1 MVGPHFIKNKSGG
14 GGSYILGPSL
24 ASISVYAALTCLVTI
39 CDKGVDNLPE
49 EKESY
54 KKNRRIQEITDSD
67 SPGRQQV
74 LQLLLSRAA
83 SHLVK
88 G

>member
-1 MVGPHFIKNKSGG
+1 MVGPHFIKGG
-14 GGSYILGPSL
+14 VGGSYILGTSL

-39 CDKGVDNLPE
+39 YDKGADTSPE

-74 LQLLLSRAA
+74 LQLLLSRVA